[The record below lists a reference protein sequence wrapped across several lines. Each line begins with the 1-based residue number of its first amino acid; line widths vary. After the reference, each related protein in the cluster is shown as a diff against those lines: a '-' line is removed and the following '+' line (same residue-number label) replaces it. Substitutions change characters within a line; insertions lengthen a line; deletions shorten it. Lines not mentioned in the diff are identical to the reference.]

1 MPVLIRTPG
10 NPHGGA
16 VARRGRLPHFAA
28 LMFLALLGVA
38 VDPAAGASRATRE
51 YDLKA
56 AFLYNFAQF
65 VEWPADAFESPDAPF
80 VFGIVGTDPFGNS
93 LDQIVAG
100 ETVHGH
106 PIVVRR
112 WATTEE
118 MGPAHVLF
126 ISRAQAARLG
136 NLASLVD
143 SRSVLTVGDGNDFAT
158 RGGIIGFVVVGN
170 HVRLVINVARARAAN
185 LTISSQLLR
194 QSQLVEASAP

>member
-1 MPVLIRTPG
+1 MPVLTR
-10 NPHGGA
+10 A
-16 VARRGRLPHFAA
+16 VARRGRLPHVAA

-38 VDPAAGASRATRE
+38 VDPAPGASRATRE

-65 VEWPADAFESPDAPF
+65 VEWPADAFPSADAPF
-80 VFGIVGTDPFGNS
+80 VIGIVGADPFGQS
-93 LDQIVAG
+93 LDEIVAG

-112 WATTEE
+112 WRTLED

-126 ISRAQAARLG
+126 ISRGQAAHLG
-136 NLASLVD
+136 NLADAVD
-143 SRSVLTVGDGNDFAT
+143 DRSVLTVGDGDDFAT
-158 RGGIIGFVVVGN
+158 HGGIIGFVVAGN
-170 HVRLVINVARARAAN
+170 HLRLVINVARARAAN

-194 QSQLVEASAP
+194 QSQLVETPAP

>member
-1 MPVLIRTPG
+1 MPVLT
-10 NPHGGA
+10 HA
-16 VARRGRLPHFAA
+16 LARRGGLLNLAA
-28 LMFLALLGVA
+28 LSFLALLGVA

-65 VEWPADAFESPDAPF
+65 VEWPAEAFERPEAPF
-80 VFGIVGTDPFGNS
+80 VIGIVGADPFGRS
-93 LDQIVAG
+93 LDEIVAG

-112 WATTEE
+112 WPTLEE
-118 MGPAHVLF
+118 MGPAHVVF
-126 ISRAQAARLG
+126 ISRAQAARFA
-136 NLASLVD
+136 NLATLVD
-143 SRSVLTVGDGNDFAT
+143 DHSVLTVGDGNDFPT
-158 RGGIIGFVVVGN
+158 RGGVIGFVVAGN

-194 QSQLVEASAP
+194 QSQLVEASTP